1 MGGRPL
7 PALCLRAVGV
17 AWVRCASLG
26 GGRGGGGRHGLVF
39 LLNVWEAFHFAAL
52 WAPFVER
59 AGFRAISAVC
69 GVLDSLGM
77 GAFCVAL
84 GCVVRGYRMCDCF
97 HGIVEFHYFTN
108 TSVILTKYIIC
119 LWGPVLG

>member
-1 MGGRPL
+1 MIGIHVSQGC
-7 PALCLRAVGV
+7 LCPNAHLLTIEHILAHIVP
-17 AWVRCASLG
+17 
-26 GGRGGGGRHGLVF
+26 HGLVF

-69 GVLDSLGM
+69 GVLDSLDM

-97 HGIVEFHYFTN
+97 RGIVEFHYFTN

-119 LWGPVLG
+119 LWGPVFG